1 MFITKKE
8 YDRIIEEECRLRDE
22 IETLKYLLYKANVN
36 ISELKY
42 DNDISITTMIEEEL
56 NVY

>member
-8 YDRIIEEECRLRDE
+8 YNRIIEEECRLRDE
-22 IETLKYLLYKANVN
+22 IETLKYLLYKANIN

-42 DNDISITTMIEEEL
+42 DNDISITTMIEEE
-56 NVY
+56 